1 MKKFLLG
8 ILIFGVFNLGFSQ
21 KKELKTADKQIKS
34 GEYSQAITTL
44 ESIVDLINLSSP
56 INTARIS

>member
-1 MKKFLLG
+1 MKNFLLG

-34 GEYSQAITTL
+34 G
-44 ESIVDLINLSSP
+44 
-56 INTARIS
+56 